1 MLIDQN
7 DKLCG
12 QQQKSRKN
20 VFWSIANS
28 KFFRCCLIK
37 IVNFVDFEKWRSR
50 CLLKS
55 QMCTIAWLRKVGI
68 KKKRIW
74 RCKFSCTFQSQK
86 MSDMLQSKFM
96 KAVQLLLH
104 CVHLRHLHQLILR
117 ILILVLRRK
126 RYGQN
131 FILRL
136 LEKVQEINAWQVEL
150 FVGTFWTFHLLISWS
165 FREDY
170 FTFYT

>member
-1 MLIDQN
+1 MYNCLVEE
-7 DKLCG
+7 G
-12 QQQKSRKN
+12 
-20 VFWSIANS
+20 W
-28 KFFRCCLIK
+28 LIK
-37 IVNFVDFEKWRSR
+37 KI
-50 CLLKS
+50 
-55 QMCTIAWLRKVGI
+55 
-68 KKKRIW
+68 RIW

-104 CVHLRHLHQLILR
+104 CVHLRHLHLLILR

-126 RYGQN
+126 GYGQN
-131 FILRL
+131 IILRL

-165 FREDY
+165 FIEDY
-170 FTFYT
+170 YTCYTWTAQFDKLGGWAALRLY